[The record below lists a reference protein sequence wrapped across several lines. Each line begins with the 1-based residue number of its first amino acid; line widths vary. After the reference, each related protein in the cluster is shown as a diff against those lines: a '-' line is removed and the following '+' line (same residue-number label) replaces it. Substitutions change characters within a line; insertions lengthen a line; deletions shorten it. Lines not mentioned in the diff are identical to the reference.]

1 MRSSRA
7 LAALLIL
14 VLALAPAVGFAG
26 SELSAS
32 PAGKHHSG
40 RVHHQPDRAWR
51 TVPATPVPAATAP
64 AVTAIGRAGAVEPR
78 PALPLVARVVF
89 VPPRA

>member
-14 VLALAPAVGFAG
+14 ALALAPAIGFAG

-32 PAGKHHSG
+32 PAGKHHGG
-40 RVHHQPDRAWR
+40 RVHHQPERGWR
-51 TVPATPVPAATAP
+51 TVPATPAPAATAP
-64 AVTAIGRAGAVEPR
+64 SVTATGRAAAVETL

>member
-1 MRSSRA
+1 MWSSRA

-14 VLALAPAVGFAG
+14 ALALVPAVGFAG

-32 PAGKHHSG
+32 PTGKHHSG

-51 TVPATPVPAATAP
+51 TVPATPARAATAP
-64 AVTAIGRAGAVEPR
+64 VVTAIGRASAVETL

>member
-14 VLALAPAVGFAG
+14 ALALAPAVGFAG
-26 SELSAS
+26 SDLSAS

-51 TVPATPVPAATAP
+51 TVPATPASAATAP
-64 AVTAIGRAGAVEPR
+64 AVTATGPAGAVEALPV
-78 PALPLVARVVF
+78 LPLVTRVVF